1 MVILTS
7 HTHTLHRLHSPGR
20 DFGEPLRDGPFSQIL
35 WTEKKTPSQRKWWS
49 CTLNTSMTAQ
59 ATPLQTATMCG
70 QILVNVFQTIAILG
84 MMTVAWP
91 EIFQTTSKS
100 FKVFLLDLESFSLS
114 CVAGKSSLQQFAV
127 STLLFP
133 CAALW
138 LLFLQAASQCLPDT
152 WRKSR
157 RKWPRSINTI
167 GVFLE
172 AGFGT
177 MSAVGLQPLMC
188 YSHPSGLYSVL
199 KFPNVICQSGD
210 HVAMVI
216 LGVAL
221 LCFALAFFSACVM
234 ACWKMPSW
242 SLTDGHELV
251 QSFRFLTSQ
260 FRMDAWWFGVLL
272 PLRGFFL
279 SLSVAV
285 ATDLPPAQAAAAA
298 VVLAIYAPFQMRWW
312 PWKVPYINQA
322 DLWMN
327 IMLLLLVNSSVVV
340 EGNTSVEWREF
351 GQTYAMS
358 IMACVAFGAS
368 FMLVR
373 TLMELLQ
380 RHVLKIGGDEWID
393 PACKAISKKAS
404 QALHHCAEQ
413 LMDIEV
419 TTLEGQ
425 LMRMNPSDLNIIT
438 SSITLI
444 SMEICPSSE
453 QQLFHMRVALQSFN
467 QRLTRLTMLQSAQE
481 FLHHGSDAVAKAEN
495 FEEDRSENEDGS
507 VGDLQK
513 EEVQYA
519 KFKEFCDATLT
530 EKGKSITEAA
540 DKIELLTA
548 DMEAAG
554 SDATRLETELA
565 QHQAMLANATG
576 IREKARAN
584 FLATLKDY
592 TESINAIGSALK
604 VLKETAAGPSLVQLN
619 EVKKMLPLDAI
630 KSIDEYLALSE
641 KKPSLLMKTTAQ
653 AHRSEPEMYEF
664 QSGGVVSLLENL
676 DEKFVAERSTLEKEE
691 LAKKHAHEKLAASL
705 EAAIAQSKKEIE
717 SKSQFR
723 AKRLQTKASV
733 AWRKKLRVMHLE
745 DGLGNPTV
753 DSTGA
758 NWPEAEGDLAETTTE
773 KASDEK
779 YAKDL
784 KATCEKKSAA
794 FAERKALRTEE
805 IEVAG
810 PRCQALG
817 KAQEILAGG
826 AVAGHAKTKHLPSLL
841 GTSLA
846 FLRSESP
853 TQLRVAKFL
862 QARATA
868 LNSRVLSAMAAR
880 AGADPMSK
888 VKAMI
893 EQLLVKMEEQANQ
906 EATKKGWC
914 DAELKENKAIR
925 EEKADVAEGLQSE
938 IDEVTASI
946 TKLGHWSRSR
956 SPIWQELE
964 SAMSEATA
972 IREKEKAKNEGTLK
986 DAQLGMKEAQAA
998 VAQATNDFYA
1008 KAGEATSLLQ
1018 APEVFGD
1025 EPYKGME
1032 NSGVLSMLEVI
1043 ATDFA
1048 RLETETKEYDEFMD
1062 DSKVD
1067 KVTKT
1072 KTSEHKTSK
1081 KQTKSQE
1088 LTMLEGDLQG
1098 TQKELDAANVY
1109 YEKLKPDCIDTSES
1123 FAERKALQEAMLPR
1137 LITLDSTGT
1146 LMRVRK
1152 PVGELYLQAMQRKK
1166 PLLQASA
1173 PELSERFLTAL
1184 RRRSALRPAFGTG
1197 EVGGAR
1203 GWWHPD
1209 GMVEGPGRL

>member
-1 MVILTS
+1 MQRLWCLILGTS
-7 HTHTLHRLHSPGR
+7 
-20 DFGEPLRDGPFSQIL
+20 L
-35 WTEKKTPSQRKWWS
+35 WT
-49 CTLNTSMTAQ
+49 A
-59 ATPLQTATMCG
+59 
-70 QILVNVFQTIAILG
+70 
-84 MMTVAWP
+84 
-91 EIFQTTSKS
+91 
-100 FKVFLLDLESFSLS
+100 
-114 CVAGKSSLQQFAV
+114 
-127 STLLFP
+127 
-133 CAALW
+133 
-138 LLFLQAASQCLPDT
+138 
-152 WRKSR
+152 
-157 RKWPRSINTI
+157 
-167 GVFLE
+167 
-172 AGFGT
+172 
-177 MSAVGLQPLMC
+177 
-188 YSHPSGLYSVL
+188 
-199 KFPNVICQSGD
+199 
-210 HVAMVI
+210 
-216 LGVAL
+216 
-221 LCFALAFFSACVM
+221 
-234 ACWKMPSW
+234 
-242 SLTDGHELV
+242 
-251 QSFRFLTSQ
+251 
-260 FRMDAWWFGVLL
+260 
-272 PLRGFFL
+272 L
-279 SLSVAV
+279 SLDVTPV
-285 ATDLPPAQAAAAA
+285 QK
-298 VVLAIYAPFQMRWW
+298 VIQMIVDM
-312 PWKVPYINQA
+312 K
-322 DLWMN
+322 
-327 IMLLLLVNSSVVV
+327 
-340 EGNTSVEWREF
+340 EK
-351 GQTYAMS
+351 GQ
-358 IMACVAFGAS
+358 
-368 FMLVR
+368 
-373 TLMELLQ
+373 
-380 RHVLKIGGDEWID
+380 
-393 PACKAISKKAS
+393 KA
-404 QALHHCAEQ
+404 
-413 LMDIEV
+413 
-419 TTLEGQ
+419 LE
-425 LMRMNPSDLNIIT
+425 
-438 SSITLI
+438 
-444 SMEICPSSE
+444 E
-453 QQLFHMRVALQSFN
+453 
-467 QRLTRLTMLQSAQE
+467 
-481 FLHHGSDAVAKAEN
+481 
-495 FEEDRSENEDGS
+495 
-507 VGDLQK
+507 

-565 QHQAMLANATG
+565 QHQVDLETQSGELANATG

-723 AKRLQTKASV
+723 AKRLQTKAS
-733 AWRKKLRVMHLE
+733 
-745 DGLGNPTV
+745 
-753 DSTGA
+753 
-758 NWPEAEGDLAETTTE
+758 AEGDLAETTTE

-805 IEVAG
+805 IE
-810 PRCQALG
+810 ALG

-826 AVAGHAKTKHLPSLL
+826 AVAGHAKKHLPSLL

-946 TKLGHWSRSR
+946 TKLGEELATLQKELTS
-956 SPIWQELE
+956 LE

-986 DAQLGMKEAQAA
+986 DAKEAQAA
-998 VAQATNDFYA
+998 VAQATNVLKDFYA

-1048 RLETETKEYDEFMD
+1048 RLETETKAAETAAAKEYDEFMD

-1123 FAERKALQEAMLPR
+1123 FAERKAQREQELKDLQ
-1137 LITLDSTGT
+1137 
-1146 LMRVRK
+1146 
-1152 PVGELYLQAMQRKK
+1152 
-1166 PLLQASA
+1166 
-1173 PELSERFLTAL
+1173 
-1184 RRRSALRPAFGTG
+1184 SALDMLN
-1197 EVGGAR
+1197 EV
-1203 GWWHPD
+1203 
-1209 GMVEGPGRL
+1209 